1 MLKVL
6 FQNRPDTFLRP
17 GGDTIQMEHTR
28 AALLRRELAVDVSLE
43 PAPDISGYDIIH
55 VFNIQT
61 SIYSVRQCANAVSAG
76 LPLVVSPIFWD
87 PRPAQCD
94 PHIIR
99 YGAHWPGRIMAS
111 AFPRLAGLLAPHMSV
126 FRARHGT
133 AAARKML
140 RLADALLPNSY
151 AELESIVNF
160 FNVPSIRCKASVVR
174 NGIEKSATE
183 RNHHSAI
190 RPAGIPAEP
199 YVLQVGRVEPVKNQL
214 RLIQALTN
222 RPEIPLVL
230 VGQPTCA
237 RYLDACR
244 RAANIR
250 GNTWFVEHRPHDEL
264 PAIYRSAKVHVLPSF
279 RESPGLATMEAAV
292 WGANCVVSCHG
303 PIGEYF
309 GSDVWCCDPGDPDS
323 IRCAVLSAWD
333 ALPRSDLGAR
343 MKSEFT
349 WDHAAAETLAAY
361 RRLRP
366 NSFCDDEEAHKTYST
381 LVKDWHS

>member
-28 AALLRRELAVDVSLE
+28 AALLRRELTVDVSLE

-61 SIYSVRQCANAVSAG
+61 SVYSVTQCANTVSAG
-76 LPLVVSPIFWD
+76 LPLVVSPIFWES
-87 PRPAQCD
+87 RPAQCD
-94 PHIIR
+94 PHVIR
-99 YGAHWPGRIMAS
+99 YGAHWPGRILAS
-111 AFPRLAGLLAPHMSV
+111 AFPRLAGLLAPHTA
-126 FRARHGT
+126 RARRRNS
-133 AAARKML
+133 AAREML
-140 RLADALLPNSY
+140 TLADSLLPNSY

-160 FNVPSIRCKASVVR
+160 FNVPSIRCKATVVR
-174 NGIEKSATE
+174 NGIERSAAEHLQPSATL
-183 RNHHSAI
+183 
-190 RPAGIPAEP
+190 PVGIPAEP

-230 VGQPTCA
+230 VGQPTCT
-237 RYLDACR
+237 RYFDACR
-244 RAANIR
+244 RAARIR

-264 PAIYRSAKVHVLPSF
+264 PAIYRNAKVHVLPSF

-292 WGANCVVSCHG
+292 WGANCVVSYHG

-309 GSDVWCCDPGDPDS
+309 GSAVWCCDPGDLDS

-333 ALPRSDLGAR
+333 SPPRPDLGAR
-343 MKSEFT
+343 MTNEFT

-366 NSFCDDEEAHKTYST
+366 TSVSQDDEGNQTCST
-381 LVKDWHS
+381 LVKGSHS